1 MKTIAHPIS
10 NAARI
15 GRLSI
20 TDKATGREG
29 LGMQSFEVRP
39 SARDHRQGVLKVGPL
54 ALNVALGRS
63 GIGMLKREGDGHTPR
78 ASLRLLYGFWRSDRV
93 ARPKTRLPMIAS
105 RKTMVWCDDPKSPL
119 YNRLSRLPL
128 KESHETICRSDQLY
142 DIVIVMDWNVSSRR
156 RGAGS
161 AIFLH
166 LARPGYKPTE
176 GCIAVTQRDMLRLLE
191 VAERDTM
198 IHVK

>member
-1 MKTIAHPIS
+1 
-10 NAARI
+10 
-15 GRLSI
+15 
-20 TDKATGREG
+20 
-29 LGMQSFEVRP
+29 MQSFEVRP
-39 SARDHRQGVLKVGPL
+39 SALDRRQGYLKVGPL
-54 ALNVALGRS
+54 TLKCALGRS

-78 ASLRLLYGFWRSDRV
+78 APLRLLYGFWRSDRV
-93 ARPKTRLPMIAS
+93 ARPVTRLPMFPS
-105 RKTMVWCDDPKSPL
+105 RKVMVWCDDPKSPA

-128 KESHETICRSDQLY
+128 KESHETMCRADALY

-166 LARPGYKPTE
+166 LARPGYQPTE
-176 GCIAVTQRDMLRLLE
+176 GCIAVTARDMRRLLAIAGNRA
-191 VAERDTM
+191 V

>member
-1 MKTIAHPIS
+1 MP
-10 NAARI
+10 
-15 GRLSI
+15 
-20 TDKATGREG
+20 
-29 LGMQSFEVRP
+29 SFEVRP
-39 SARDHRQGVLKVGPL
+39 SARDHRKGYLKVGSL
-54 ALNVALGRS
+54 TLKVALGRTGVGS
-63 GIGMLKREGDGHTPR
+63 FKREGDGHTPR

-93 ARPKTRLPMIAS
+93 PRPMTRLPMLPS
-105 RKTMVWCDDPKSPL
+105 RKTMVWCDDPKSPA

-128 KESHETICRSDQLY
+128 KASHETMCRADLLY

-166 LARPGYKPTE
+166 LARPGYTPTE
-176 GCIAVTQRDMLRLLE
+176 GCIAVTEKDMRRLLA
-191 VAERDTM
+191 VADRHTM

>member
-1 MKTIAHPIS
+1 
-10 NAARI
+10 
-15 GRLSI
+15 
-20 TDKATGREG
+20 
-29 LGMQSFEVRP
+29 
-39 SARDHRQGVLKVGPL
+39 
-54 ALNVALGRS
+54 
-63 GIGMLKREGDGHTPR
+63 
-78 ASLRLLYGFWRSDRV
+78 
-93 ARPKTRLPMIAS
+93 
-105 RKTMVWCDDPKSPL
+105 
-119 YNRLSRLPL
+119 
-128 KESHETICRSDQLY
+128 
-142 DIVIVMDWNVSSRR
+142 VIVMDWNVSSRR

>member
-1 MKTIAHPIS
+1 
-10 NAARI
+10 
-15 GRLSI
+15 
-20 TDKATGREG
+20 
-29 LGMQSFEVRP
+29 MQSFEVRP
-39 SARDHRQGVLKVGPL
+39 SARDHRKGYLKVGPL
-54 ALNVALGRS
+54 TLKVALGRS
-63 GIGMLKREGDGHTPR
+63 GIGMLKREGDGRTPR
-78 ASLRLLYGFWRSDRV
+78 ASLQLLYGFWRSDRV
-93 ARPKTRLPMIAS
+93 ARPETRLPLFPA
-105 RKTMVWCDDPKSPL
+105 RKTMVWCDEPKSPS

-128 KESHETICRSDQLY
+128 KESHETMCRADQLY

-176 GCIAVTQRDMLRLLE
+176 GCIAVTEGDMRRLLK
-191 VAERDTM
+191 VADGRTL